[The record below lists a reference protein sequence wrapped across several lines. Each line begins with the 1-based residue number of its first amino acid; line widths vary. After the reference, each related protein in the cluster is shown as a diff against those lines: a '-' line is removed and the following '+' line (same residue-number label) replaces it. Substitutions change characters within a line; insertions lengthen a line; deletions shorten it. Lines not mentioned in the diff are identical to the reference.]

1 MWLIF
6 FYASAIVLFAGI
18 IYMVMRFIHAAE
30 KGSGYPG
37 LEDVTSW
44 EYEKI

>member
-6 FYASAIVLFAGI
+6 LSWSAIVMFAVI
-18 IYMVMRFIHAAE
+18 IYLVMRFVLVTE
-30 KGSGYPG
+30 NGSGYPG